1 MFSFSMDT
9 CLLYWRFVFFIN
21 FGKLLAFN
29 IASPSVS
36 HLVFQETWLNMCCV
50 FYFYPLNLFLFLLF
64 SSLPMM
70 HSGKFLQSEHLI
82 HNIFSYL
89 EFSMKNIH
97 WAFKFKYCILI
108 LFSVLEIQFGTF
120 PNLLYYLYCLLLLT
134 YILIPCYI
142 FLIILHMVCLCSAF
156 YDFITKAL
164 LLSFYGFYFN

>member
-1 MFSFSMDT
+1 MPFVLKICVFHKFWKTLSLQYCLSLSFSSCVSGNLIKHVL
-9 CLLYWRFVFFIN
+9 CLLF
-21 FGKLLAFN
+21 L
-29 IASPSVS
+29 SS
-36 HLVFQETWLNMCCV
+36 E
-50 FYFYPLNLFLFLLF
+50 PLPFLLV

-82 HNIFSYL
+82 HNIFSNL

-108 LFSVLEIQFGTF
+108 LFSILEIQFGTF